1 MLEEPCIIQMTI
13 DRYHAMLRGHLAGRE
28 RARIEQLLAEA
39 NNQLAEAIRQLA
51 RAIDLD
57 QRDAAA
63 GQVLS
68 YDVSGEIAPRGGNSC
83 KCDTRGAIVLR
94 LDRYQKGQ

>member
-1 MLEEPCIIQMTI
+1 MILVATALVVATMGWVRLDPSLGEPAMLEEPCIIQMTI
-13 DRYHAMLRGHLAGRE
+13 DRYHAMLSGHLAGRE

-57 QRDAAA
+57 QRDDAA

-68 YDVSGEIAPRGGNSC
+68 
-83 KCDTRGAIVLR
+83 
-94 LDRYQKGQ
+94 